1 VNIPRD
7 RDPSTRA
14 DPHVR
19 PTPREVPVRA
29 LQFVAPDQYAVNELA
44 VPGIAD
50 DEVLLASRSVGICHS
65 DIELLAGRYIIP
77 FDYPVIPG
85 HEWSA
90 EVVRTGRGVR
100 GLGVGDRV
108 VGECVIGVEHFG
120 FSISG
125 AAAEFF
131 VAKESWLHRLPD
143 NVSWTQG
150 ALVEPFSC
158 GYYAT
163 VRADN
168 LDASDTVVVLG
179 AGPIGLGVV
188 AAAAGKRAR
197 VIVAE
202 PSAARGELA
211 RQLGADEVVDPTSDT
226 FLAQVQDLTGGAGA
240 SVVIEASGKPSAMAD
255 ALEVAGFRARIVY
268 IGIDVG
274 GSAPAKLGLFQ
285 SKELQARG
293 IIGSPGVWPQ
303 TLQFLSRSGV
313 DLSPLVTSTFALA
326 EADKAIGAVLE
337 DKTQVKVHITSS
349 ATL

>member
-1 VNIPRD
+1 MK
-7 RDPSTRA
+7 
-14 DPHVR
+14 
-19 PTPREVPVRA
+19 A
-29 LQFVAPDQYAVNELA
+29 LQFIGDNRCQVNDVA
-44 VPGIAD
+44 VPDIAD

-65 DIELLAGRYIIP
+65 DLELLAGRYIIP
-77 FDYPVIPG
+77 FDFPVVPG

-90 EVVRTGRGVR
+90 EVVRVGSAVKALRI
-100 GLGVGDRV
+100 GDRV
-108 VGECVIGVEHFG
+108 VGECVIGQEHFG

-143 NVSWTQG
+143 NLSWTQG

-168 LDASDTVVVLG
+168 LDASDTALVLG

-188 AAAAGKRAR
+188 AAAAGRGAR

-202 PSAARGELA
+202 PTPARGDLA
-211 RQLGADEVVDPTSDT
+211 RALGADDVIDPTSDT
-226 FLAQVQDLTGGAGA
+226 FLDEVEAITEGAGA
-240 SVVIEASGKPSAMAD
+240 SVVFEASGKLPAMAL
-255 ALEVAGFRARIVY
+255 ALEVAGFRARLVY

-293 IIGSPGVWPQ
+293 IIGSPGVWPS
-303 TLQFLSRSGV
+303 TLRFLSRSGV
-313 DLSPLVTSTFALA
+313 DLSPLVTASYPLSRAD
-326 EADKAIGAVLE
+326 EAVGAVLT
-337 DKTQVKVHITSS
+337 DKAQVKVHISS
-349 ATL
+349 GATL